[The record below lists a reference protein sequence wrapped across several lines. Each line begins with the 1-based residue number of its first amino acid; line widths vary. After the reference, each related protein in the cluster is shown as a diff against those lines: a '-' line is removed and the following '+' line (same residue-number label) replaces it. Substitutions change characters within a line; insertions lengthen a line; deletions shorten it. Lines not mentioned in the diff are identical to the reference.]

1 MFQGLE
7 DNACY
12 QRNLRIYVSTIVS
25 FKIFA
30 YYSMHKFEEAYTEFA
45 TIKQKKMS
53 DSNRYNYTM
62 LKAIKC
68 AHEGDYN

>member
-1 MFQGLE
+1 
-7 DNACY
+7 
-12 QRNLRIYVSTIVS
+12 
-25 FKIFA
+25 
-30 YYSMHKFEEAYTEFA
+30 MHKFEEAYTEFA